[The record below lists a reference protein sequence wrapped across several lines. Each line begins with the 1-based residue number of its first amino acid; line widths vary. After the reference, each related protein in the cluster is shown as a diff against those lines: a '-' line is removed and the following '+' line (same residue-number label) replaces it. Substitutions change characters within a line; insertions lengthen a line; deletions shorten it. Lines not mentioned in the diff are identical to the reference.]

1 MNDII
6 ILYMRYE
13 LLLKKKKEKNRKMWV
28 RPLLS
33 TRLSKGAFPITFESL
48 KKDSVKYFNY
58 FRMSVSA
65 FDELLTTFVGHKLI
79 KMDTNMRKAI
89 TPVEKLA
96 VTLREVCVNV
106 PYLFVGDEAF
116 DLSKNVLRFYRG

>member
-6 ILYMRYE
+6 ILYMGYKI
-13 LLLKKKKEKNRKMWV
+13 LLKKKKEKNRKMWV
-28 RPLLS
+28 HPLLS
-33 TRLSKGAFPITFESL
+33 TRLSEGAFSINFEGL
-48 KKDSVKYFNY
+48 RKDPVKFFNY

-89 TPVEKLA
+89 TPAEKLA
-96 VTLREVCVNV
+96 VTLRYN
-106 PYLFVGDEAF
+106 
-116 DLSKNVLRFYRG
+116 